1 VVKIEGKKMGK
12 NLVIVESP
20 AKAKKINQFLG
31 KEYSVMASVGHVR
44 DLPAKKL
51 GVDVDNG
58 FAPDY
63 VDTTRGKKVLKE
75 IKAEAKKCEKVFL
88 APDPDREGEAIAW
101 HLFEALKKTVPE
113 ENFYRVTYNEITKP
127 AILAAFDHPEKIDM
141 DRVDAQQARRIL
153 DRLVGFQGSPVV
165 RKQIRGANSVG
176 RVQTVALRLVV
187 ERENEITNFK
197 PETYFTVGAEVRKQE
212 DPLDP
217 FTVKLARINNEPIGI
232 KDRKLLP
239 GAVKTQEQLEG
250 IQKELDNSPL
260 KVSDVITK
268 EVTRRAR
275 PPFIT
280 STLQQS
286 ASGSL
291 GFAPARTMGIAQKL
305 YEAGL
310 ITYMRTDSFNI
321 AKSAQDECREFIG
334 ESYGAEYLPEKP
346 NAYRSKGA
354 AQEAHEAIR
363 PTDVTVQP
371 GREGVKLEAAEQKL
385 YKLIW
390 ERFVASQMVPAKIA
404 RRTVEIEAGS
414 ENTYLFR
421 ATASDI
427 AFPGY
432 MKASGIEAAADKPK
446 NGDGDDSET
455 DKLPPLEKDEHLD
468 VLDWLTE
475 QKETKPVARYTEA
488 SLIRSLEENGV
499 GRPSTYAAIMSK
511 LDEREYVVKEK
522 RSLIPTDLGKELVEL
537 VLKTEEKLKSHNKV
551 DLFEVHFTADME
563 TRLDDIEEGKV
574 EWTKMMQEFYPSLLE
589 WIDHAKETAEPAF
602 VEKCF
607 DALGHVTE
615 WAPAVKSGRRTYDD
629 HKTFEDLK
637 EKVGEGELLSKR
649 QGEML
654 HKMCCRY
661 IKQVPEAL
669 AKELE
674 LVEPEAVRGDT
685 PRKLE
690 ILSTVQFEEPRKV
703 GKRTY
708 DDKKFCSSL
717 TDQITMG
724 KRLSDRQLA
733 YLDTLLT
740 KYSEQIPNF
749 DALKAEFKLDEKK
762 EVEADPAIAPILS
775 AFDAVTEWAE
785 PVKRG
790 KRVFDDKEFIDSL
803 SGQFKVKGTLSDRQV
818 AALKRTAAKYG
829 TQIPNYAD
837 LQNQFG
843 LKEPIAPKPKKDEA
857 AAQE

>member
-1 VVKIEGKKMGK
+1 MSK

-20 AKAKKINQFLG
+20 AKAKKINKFLG
-31 KEYSVMASVGHVR
+31 KDYIVMASVGHVR
-44 DLPAKKL
+44 DLPPKKL
-51 GVDVDNG
+51 GVNVEKD
-58 FAPDY
+58 FEPEYTA
-63 VDTTRGKKVLKE
+63 TTRGKKILKE
-75 IKAEAKKCEKVFL
+75 LKAEAKKCEKIYL

-113 ENFYRVTYNEITKP
+113 ENFFRVTYNEITKP
-127 AILAAFDHPEKIDM
+127 AILAAFENPEKIDM
-141 DRVDAQQARRIL
+141 DRVNAQQARRIL

-187 ERENEITNFK
+187 EREKGIIDFK

-212 DPLDP
+212 APLDP
-217 FTVKLARINNEPIGI
+217 FTVKLARINNEPIGV

-250 IQKELDNSPL
+250 IQQELNNSPL

-268 EVTRRAR
+268 DVTRRAR

-286 ASGSL
+286 ASGAL
-291 GFAPARTMGIAQKL
+291 GYAPARTMGIAQKL
-305 YEAGL
+305 YENGL

-321 AKSAQDECREFIG
+321 AASALDECRAFVG
-334 ESYGAEYLPEKP
+334 HSYGAEYLPETP
-346 NAYRSKGA
+346 NFYKSKGA

-363 PTDVTVQP
+363 PTDVAVQP
-371 GREGVKLEAAEQKL
+371 GNEGMKLDIAEQKL

-390 ERFVASQMVPAKIA
+390 QRFVSSQMVPARIS

-421 ATASDI
+421 ATTSDI
-427 AFPGY
+427 IFPGY

-446 NGDGDDSET
+446 NGESDDSET
-455 DKLPPLEKDEHLD
+455 VLPPLAQGENLD

-475 QKETKPVARYTEA
+475 QKETKPVARFTEA
-488 SLIRSLEENGV
+488 SLIKALEENGV

-511 LDEREYVVKEK
+511 LDEREYVLKEK
-522 RSLIPTDLGKELVEL
+522 RSLVPTPLGMELIEL
-537 VLKTEEKLKSHNKV
+537 ILKTEEKLKSDNKV
-551 DLFEVHFTADME
+551 DLFETHFTADME
-563 TRLDDIEEGKV
+563 SKLDAIEEGKID
-574 EWTKMMQEFYPSLLE
+574 WTVMMQEFYPSLLE
-589 WIDHAKETAEPAF
+589 WIEHAKETAEPAF
-602 VEKCF
+602 VAKCF
-607 DALGHVTE
+607 DALENVTE
-615 WAPAVKSGRRTYDD
+615 WSEPVKSGRRTYDD

-661 IKQVPEAL
+661 IKQVPEAIVT
-669 AKELE
+669 ELE
-674 LVEPEAVRGDT
+674 LVEPEAVRADT

-690 ILSTVQFEEPRKV
+690 LLGEVNYEEPRSV

-708 DDKKFCSSL
+708 DDGKFITSL
-717 TDQITMG
+717 GDQVKMG
-724 KRLSDRQLA
+724 KRLSERQVA

-740 KYSEQIPNF
+740 KYSEQIENF
-749 DALKAEFKLDEKK
+749 DVIRVELKLDEKK
-762 EVEADPAIAPILS
+762 DVVADPVIAPILS
-775 AFDAVTEWAE
+775 AFELVTEWAE

-790 KRVFDDKEFIDSL
+790 KRVFDDKEFIESL
-803 SGQFKVKGTLSDRQV
+803 SGQFKAKGTLSDRQV
-818 AALKRTAAKYG
+818 AALKRTVSKYAK
-829 TQIPNYAD
+829 QIPNYAE
-837 LQNQFG
+837 LQEAHE
-843 LKEPIAPKPKKDEA
+843 LPAPRVPKPKA
-857 AAQE
+857 ADAAE